1 VTDTAITRSKED
13 IEIFADHCVFMRSIY
28 LHEKAL
34 FETSATDDRDRMSR
48 TANIFF
54 SDLNRVFIEYTI
66 LQVCKIT
73 DPAADFRKND
83 NHTIGFLLQ
92 HYDFSGETA
101 TLKRLNELNDKL
113 LAFRAKLLPARNK
126 IISHSD
132 RNAIRAELALGAAS
146 DEEWNKFWLN
156 LRASSVLASGSS

>member
-1 VTDTAITRSKED
+1 
-13 IEIFADHCVFMRSIY
+13 
-28 LHEKAL
+28 
-34 FETSATDDRDRMSR
+34 
-48 TANIFF
+48 
-54 SDLNRVFIEYTI
+54 
-66 LQVCKIT
+66 
-73 DPAADFRKND
+73 
-83 NHTIGFLLQ
+83 LQ
-92 HYDFSGETA
+92 HYDFNGETA